1 MDRYRDI
8 VNLMTHEQC
17 NSYIGFMRLLKFKTC
32 VRLLDTDRARE
43 AYNAVASAKSF
54 IDAYVATFP
63 YGDVT
68 IATNAIM
75 TDVDIREYKSKCLKY
90 GLKLLH
96 LKK

>member
-43 AYNAVASAKSF
+43 AYNAVASVKNFAE
-54 IDAYVATFP
+54 AYAATFP
-63 YGDVT
+63 YSDVT
-68 IATNAIM
+68 IATKAIM
-75 TDVDIREYKSKCLKY
+75 TDEDKREYRMKCLKY
-90 GLKLLH
+90 GLRLLH
-96 LKK
+96 LKI